1 MTKCKTAET
10 NLNVKLFLSRLDET
24 KERKQRDPCG
34 SLITFLMELTLLL
47 ASRWLG
53 VDLLN
58 KSSCP
63 TWLGLGLHCFGL
75 TNVRPRLNSVLN
87 FATLT
92 HTIAYINNCHCK
104 KKRSQKKS
112 QECFLYCFINA
123 LVSYIILLRSD
134 MSVDNQMLQWLRD
147 SFRRVYFGFFNWFHS
162 GLICYQ
168 LVFQSWLTWR
178 CSATVRTAITISSR
192 DSGRGTRWQLTT
204 PCRPSGSTM
213 IWPSQLLNRVR
224 LWHTPWLVY
233 MTIQGMQVEEKV
245 ESAILK
251 IQFCMIIIV
260 LSNEK

>member
-1 MTKCKTAET
+1 MWEPDYF
-10 NLNVKLFLSRLDET
+10 LNGIDPLTCFEMARSWFIEQKFVPDLTWTWFTLFRADKRATSTEFGVEFRDAYTYHRLHKQLSL
-24 KERKQRDPCG
+24 Q
-34 SLITFLMELTLLL
+34 
-47 ASRWLG
+47 
-53 VDLLN
+53 
-58 KSSCP
+58 
-63 TWLGLGLHCFGL
+63 
-75 TNVRPRLNSVLN
+75 
-87 FATLT
+87 
-92 HTIAYINNCHCK
+92 